1 MTDIKDTIQV
11 GLANGSA
18 IGFSI
23 TDCKEILTF
32 VSLTLA
38 IVFTI
43 YKFFMYEKKKTK

>member
-1 MTDIKDTIQV
+1 MTPLKDTIQV
-11 GLANGSA
+11 AVANGSA

-23 TDCKEILTF
+23 TNCNDILTF

-43 YKFFMYEKKKTK
+43 YKFFIYEKKKTK

>member
-1 MTDIKDTIQV
+1 MTPLKDTIQV
-11 GLANGSA
+11 AVANGSA

-23 TDCKEILTF
+23 TNCNEILTF

-43 YKFFMYEKKKTK
+43 YKFFIYEKKKAK